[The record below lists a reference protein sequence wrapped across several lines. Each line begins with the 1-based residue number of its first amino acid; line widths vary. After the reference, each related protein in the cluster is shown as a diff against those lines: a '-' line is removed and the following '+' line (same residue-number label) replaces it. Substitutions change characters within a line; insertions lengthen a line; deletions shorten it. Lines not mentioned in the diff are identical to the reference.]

1 MICPNCNTSLS
12 FKKNKCD
19 SCGEN
24 LRRYKRVISASNKF
38 YNDGLTKAKIRD
50 LSGAVVS
57 LTKSLEFNKKNTN
70 ARNLLGLV
78 YLEMGETV
86 SALSEWVISKHFQ
99 SEENDADNYIEQLQA
114 NPSKLESLNQTI
126 KKYNSAL
133 QAARQGNED
142 LAILQ
147 LKKVTSLNPK
157 FLCAHQLLALLYI
170 HAGEKEK
177 ALRCLQRARKID
189 LNNTTTL
196 HYLTELGATEDSS
209 GKSNTKKSTN
219 EPRQKKVRKG
229 DENVSFMPSTSY
241 KEDKPNILAWC
252 NLVIGAIIGIA
263 VVYYLMVP
271 TIEKKAMSNYQGQVV
286 IHNEELTGKEATISA
301 LEGDKS
307 NLEKKVKKLTKE
319 NETLKEEVAMAD
331 ETKFDDLFL
340 ASRRYIQGK
349 TIEVAELLLTI
360 DMDKLERPEAINLMK
375 ALRTKTYSKASNIL
389 YEEGYDLYDAYKYEE
404 AIPYFEKA
412 VQLKKDNVNAIYF
425 LGRSYHRK
433 DEKEKAAECYNT
445 IINDYPDSD
454 KAKKA
459 KQYLNSLGV

>member
-1 MICPNCNTSLS
+1 M
-12 FKKNKCD
+12 
-19 SCGEN
+19 
-24 LRRYKRVISASNKF
+24 
-38 YNDGLTKAKIRD
+38 TKAKIRD

-70 ARNLLGLV
+70 ARNLLGLI

-99 SEENDADNYIEQLQA
+99 SEENDADSYIEKLQA

-126 KKYNSAL
+126 KKYNGAL

-157 FLCAHQLLALLYI
+157 FLRAHQLLALLYI
-170 HAGEKEK
+170 HAEEKEK

-196 HYLTELGATEDSS
+196 HYLTELGAIEDVS
-209 GKSNTKKSTN
+209 GKNSMKKSTN
-219 EPRQKKVRKG
+219 EPRKTLKR

-286 IHNEELTGKEATISA
+286 VHNEELTAKEATISS

-307 NLEKKVKKLTKE
+307 DLEKKVKKLTKE
-319 NETLKEEVAMAD
+319 NETLKEEVAMVD
-331 ETKFDDLFL
+331 QTKFDDLFL
-340 ASRRYIQGK
+340 ASRKYIQGK

-375 ALRTKTYSKASNIL
+375 ALRTKTYAKASNTL
-389 YEEGYDLYDAYKYEE
+389 YSEGYDLYDAYKYEE

-412 VQLKKDNVNAIYF
+412 VQLKKDNVSAIYF

-433 DEKEKAAECYNT
+433 GEKEKAAECYNT

-454 KAKKA
+454 KVKKA
-459 KQYLNSLGV
+459 KQYLNSLG